1 MRMTE
6 KELTVGKLKEMLNMF
21 PDDKPVKIMGYYSI
35 RETDDPEEISS
46 VCYLKEL
53 DWDTLEVIGE
63 VTDYVA
69 IVTDQYNEIASEYP

>member
-1 MRMTE
+1 MTE
-6 KELTVGKLKEMLNMF
+6 KELTVGELKELLNVF
-21 PDDKPVKIMGYYSI
+21 PEDKPVKIMGYYSI
-35 RETDDPEEISS
+35 RETDDPELIHS
-46 VCYLKEL
+46 VCYLKEI